1 MPTKKT
7 ARKSTS
13 VAALI
18 KEKNKAFGAAVA
30 AGDATGLARMYT
42 RNALLMPQNA
52 PACKGTKAIAAF
64 WQGAFGMGIRGAA
77 LKSKQVEQFGATA
90 VEVGAFT
97 LSAADGSVIDKGK
110 YIVVWKKD
118 AGQWKLHQDIFNSD
132 GAPAGGT

>member
-1 MPTKKT
+1 MPAKKT

-13 VAALI
+13 
-18 KEKNKAFGAAVA
+18 VA

-64 WQGAFGMGIRGAA
+64 WQGAFGMGIRGAT

-97 LSAADGSVIDKGK
+97 LSAANG
-110 YIVVWKKD
+110 
-118 AGQWKLHQDIFNSD
+118 
-132 GAPAGGT
+132 